1 MERALD
7 EIRQLRDRLVRRSE
21 QLDQRE
27 NSLMRENERL
37 VETVALLR
45 KEKAELK
52 NELNSSQNMMMNK
65 EVNIAKLNR
74 QLLIERSRHERIKEN
89 VKPVEVKAPKA
100 VPSKTQVKQKK
111 NDFDDLGL
119 LSTKILAEAL
129 LCTNDTVRACDWLI
143 RLARRIGHYWRHY
156 EPIRNQQMEASFD
169 LANQMISFYFSNQ
182 NEHAKLALAQLSSLI
197 YQLKV
202 DSSLSLK
209 HLILCLKFVTITPR
223 GSKQLIPKLKRL
235 QVSQL
240 DSGDELARTAM
251 DALNFTETR
260 SLVDHL
266 GHIVFEIVKS
276 FGLINWTK
284 ADRNRALNF
293 CSKIYQNRRTMTFDV
308 KACLLILADS
318 TDNREKVQMYI
329 KNL

>member
-1 MERALD
+1 MEHALE
-7 EIRQLRDRLVRRSE
+7 EIRQLRDRLVQRSE

-27 NSLMRENERL
+27 NSLIRENERL

-52 NELNSSQNMMMNK
+52 CALKSSQNMVANK
-65 EVNIAKLNR
+65 ETNIAKLKR

-89 VKPVEVKAPKA
+89 VKPVEEEKPKT
-100 VPSKTQVKQKK
+100 VPNTTRVKQDK

-119 LSTKILAEAL
+119 SSTKILSEAL

-169 LANQMISFYFSNQ
+169 LANRMISFYSSNQ
-182 NEHAKLALAQLSSLI
+182 NEHAKLALAQLSSLV

-223 GSKQLIPKLKRL
+223 GSNQLIPMLKRL
-235 QVSQL
+235 EVSQL
-240 DSGDELARTAM
+240 DSGEQLARTAI
-251 DALNFTETR
+251 DALNVTETR

-266 GHIVFEIVKS
+266 GKIVFEIVKS
-276 FGLINWTK
+276 FGLTNWTK
-284 ADRNRALNF
+284 EDRSRTLIF
-293 CSKIYQNRRTMTFDV
+293 CTKIYQNRRTMTFDV
-308 KACLLILADS
+308 KACLL
-318 TDNREKVQMYI
+318 M
-329 KNL
+329 